1 MSNNVKENYILLEIE
16 GKHLESAYSVYIIEV
31 NNKENSK
38 ESKYYYIG
46 QTGDS
51 QYITARS
58 PLRRLMGHLTDIKS
72 STQNQVFKYFA
83 KELLKNRKN
92 ANEPYS
98 GEEKQ
103 KIESF
108 FVKSKIKM
116 YSFPLKKFSYNANK
130 QDHREKRKQVIE
142 FEKQV
147 IKLFKESGKI
157 LMNKNI
163 PSNVNETIQF
173 VEEYNEIKRLFNL

>member
-31 NNKENSK
+31 NNKENNK

-72 STQNQVFKYFA
+72 STQNQVFNPNSV
-83 KELLKNRKN
+83 LLGSL
-92 ANEPYS
+92 YL
-98 GEEKQ
+98 
-103 KIESF
+103 F
-108 FVKSKIKM
+108 FQII
-116 YSFPLKKFSYNANK
+116 PLF
-130 QDHREKRKQVIE
+130 
-142 FEKQV
+142 F
-147 IKLFKESGKI
+147 
-157 LMNKNI
+157 
-163 PSNVNETIQF
+163 
-173 VEEYNEIKRLFNL
+173 